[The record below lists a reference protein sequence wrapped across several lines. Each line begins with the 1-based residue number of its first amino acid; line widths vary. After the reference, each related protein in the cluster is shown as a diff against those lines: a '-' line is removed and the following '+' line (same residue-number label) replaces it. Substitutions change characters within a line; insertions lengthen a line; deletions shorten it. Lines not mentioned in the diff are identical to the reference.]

1 MAASTPTDAPRA
13 QRADAVRNRLKVLAA
28 VRAAF
33 GEHGTDVQIE
43 DIARRAGLGVG
54 TIYRHFPTK
63 QALLDAL
70 VAEHFTDVIANATAA
85 LDVDD
90 PGRAFFDHLEH
101 CYRAQSRDRMFDVLA
116 EAAETSE
123 VMHRLIDELCV
134 VLDELIA
141 RAQAAGAVR
150 EELCADDIGVVMC
163 GLGSAKRSESWYRGK
178 DPARRY
184 FTLMLDG
191 MRPPAGPSAR

>member
-1 MAASTPTDAPRA
+1 
-13 QRADAVRNRLKVLAA
+13 VLAA
-28 VRAAF
+28 ARTAF

-43 DIARRAGLGVG
+43 DIARRAGVGVG

-70 VAEHFTDVIANATAA
+70 VAEHFTDLIADGTAA
-85 LDVDD
+85 LDSED

-101 CYRAQSRDRMFDVLA
+101 CYQMQSRDRMFDVLA

-123 VMHRLIDELCV
+123 VMHRLIGELCG
-134 VLDELIA
+134 VLDVLIA
-141 RAQAAGAVR
+141 HAQADGAVR
-150 EELCADDIGVVMC
+150 QELCAEDIGVVMC
-163 GLGSAKRSESWYRGK
+163 GLGSAKRAETWYRGE

-184 FTLMLDG
+184 FTLALDG
-191 MRPPAGPSAR
+191 MRPPAAPAGR